1 MRSTFAALVAFIAVI
16 GTAMGSAIG
25 PATAQQAED
34 WPQRPVRILVG
45 IAPGGLPD
53 TAARVVARQLSISLG
68 QGVVVENRPGAGG
81 NIAAQAVATSPPD
94 GYTLLLT
101 GNNHATNPILLPNPS
116 FDYERDIVPVAMV
129 AEARMLLVASP
140 QLPANNIGEVLAL
153 AKRDPSALN
162 FAIAPIGTPGHLG
175 AELFL
180 QMSGANIAIVP
191 YTGIG
196 PALPDLMAGRVQL
209 VIGAIPSVYPLVAN
223 GNLKALA
230 ITSLQR
236 SPFVADIPTVA
247 ESGLPGF
254 EVNAWVCLMAPG
266 KTPQAIVDKINAE
279 VGKALQTSDVRE
291 NFAKQGAAPSIMT
304 APQLGRFIKEEE
316 TKWARVLKNARA
328 K

>member
-1 MRSTFAALVAFIAVI
+1 MKRALAALAALTII
-16 GTAMGSAIG
+16 MSA
-25 PATAQQAED
+25 ATAQPVEN
-34 WPQRPVRILVG
+34 WPQRPIRILVG

-53 TAARVVARQLSISLG
+53 IAARIVARQLSVSLG
-68 QGVVVENRPGAGG
+68 QGVIVENRPGAGG
-81 NIAAQAVATSPPD
+81 NIAAQVVATAPPD

-101 GNNHATNPILLPNPS
+101 GNNHATNPILLPNPG

-129 AEARMLLVASP
+129 AEARMLLVSNP
-140 QLPANNIGEVLAL
+140 QLPAKDVGEVLAL
-153 AKRDPSALN
+153 ARRDPSALN

-180 QMSGANIAIVP
+180 QMSGADITIVP

-209 VIGAIPSVYPLVAN
+209 VIGSLPSVYPLVSN

-236 SPFVADIPTVA
+236 SAFAADVPTVA

-254 EVNAWVCLMAPG
+254 EINAWVCIMAPG
-266 KTPQAIVDKINAE
+266 KTPQPIVDKLNTEIA
-279 VGKALQTSDVRE
+279 KALQTAEVSE
-291 NFAKQGAAPSIMT
+291 NFAKQGAIPLIMT
-304 APQLGRFIKEEE
+304 APQLGRFIKAEEN
-316 TKWARVLKNARA
+316 KWAIVLKNAKA

>member
-1 MRSTFAALVAFIAVI
+1 MRCTFAALVAFTAVI
-16 GTAMGSAIG
+16 GSAISS
-25 PATAQQAED
+25 AKAQQAED

-81 NIAAQAVATSPPD
+81 NIAAQAVAIAPPD

-101 GNNHATNPILLPNPS
+101 GNNHATNPILLPNPG

-129 AEARMLLVASP
+129 ADARMLLVASP
-140 QLPANNIGEVLAL
+140 QLPANNVGEVLAL

-266 KTPQAIVDKINAE
+266 KTPQAIVDKINTE
-279 VGKALQTSDVRE
+279 VGKALQTADVRE

-316 TKWARVLKNARA
+316 TKWARVLKNAKA

>member
-1 MRSTFAALVAFIAVI
+1 MRCTFAALVAFTAVI
-16 GTAMGSAIG
+16 GSAISS
-25 PATAQQAED
+25 AKAQQAED

-81 NIAAQAVATSPPD
+81 NIAAQAVAIAPPD

-101 GNNHATNPILLPNPS
+101 GNNHATNPILLPNPG

-129 AEARMLLVASP
+129 ADARMLLVASP
-140 QLPANNIGEVLAL
+140 QLPANNVGEVLAL

-279 VGKALQTSDVRE
+279 VGKALQTADVRE
-291 NFAKQGAAPSIMT
+291 NFSKQGAAPSIMT

-316 TKWARVLKNARA
+316 TKWARVLKNAKA